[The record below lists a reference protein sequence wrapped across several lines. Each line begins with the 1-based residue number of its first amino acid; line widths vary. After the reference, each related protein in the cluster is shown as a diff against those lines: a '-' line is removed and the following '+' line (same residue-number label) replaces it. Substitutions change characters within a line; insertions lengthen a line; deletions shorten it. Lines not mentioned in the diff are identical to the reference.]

1 MHYGSS
7 FWNRIDQKQLRM
19 ENIQNPSNEP
29 TLSQTNLQEEKQS
42 EDHRQGKE
50 EETGRASKNIN
61 WQAKRQTA
69 QYTVNKQEHR
79 VQFSPSQPNTSR
91 SVWSQTQPIPF
102 SRAKASGTMV
112 TVTMWSIS
120 IPEDS
125 SVREVE
131 QTVASISHYHVHI
144 SELAYTHTPA
154 THPYGWTYLN
164 AYCYYCHILLHWKS
178 LLIITSILYVI
189 ITKQF

>member
-1 MHYGSS
+1 
-7 FWNRIDQKQLRM
+7 
-19 ENIQNPSNEP
+19 
-29 TLSQTNLQEEKQS
+29 
-42 EDHRQGKE
+42 
-50 EETGRASKNIN
+50 
-61 WQAKRQTA
+61 
-69 QYTVNKQEHR
+69 
-79 VQFSPSQPNTSR
+79 
-91 SVWSQTQPIPF
+91 
-102 SRAKASGTMV
+102 MV

-154 THPYGWTYLN
+154 THPYGRTYLN
-164 AYCYYCHILLHWKS
+164 AYCYYCHNILLHWKN